1 MVGMLNQIPE
11 SRCSVIPVKRGTCVF
26 SLFVPPVFVAE
37 EQTQRARI
45 LHLVICATVLITVG
59 FAILV
64 MIQQP
69 ATISRGASAAVFVSF
84 LGVLL
89 LRLNQR
95 VEHVWRVFCSREA
108 LFL

>member
-1 MVGMLNQIPE
+1 M
-11 SRCSVIPVKRGTCVF
+11 F
-26 SLFVPPVFVAE
+26 SLFVPPVFATE

-45 LHLVICATVLITVG
+45 LHLVICATVLIAVG
-59 FAILV
+59 FLMVV

-69 ATISRGASAAVFVSF
+69 ATISRGASSAVFLSL

-95 VEHVWRVFCSREA
+95 DRTRLASIVFTGDS
-108 LFL
+108 FH